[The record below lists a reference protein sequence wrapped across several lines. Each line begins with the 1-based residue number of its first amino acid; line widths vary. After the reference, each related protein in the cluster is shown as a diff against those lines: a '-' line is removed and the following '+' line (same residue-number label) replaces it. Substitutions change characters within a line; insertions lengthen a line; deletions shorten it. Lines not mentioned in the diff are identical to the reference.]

1 MRTRTTAI
9 LVAGALVTGVGAT
22 AATAAFADTDTSAT
36 STVTASSTPST
47 PSPSSGSSGQGQGSA
62 RLIRAATAKAA
73 AKLLGLS
80 TDQLR
85 TALQKGQSLAQLAT
99 QHGITVDSL
108 VTGMVNAAKTEL
120 ATAVSDGRLTQAQA
134 DALTKTLTVRI
145 TDRVN
150 ATGSSQPPGHG
161 SHGPAGIPS
170 TGGGA

>member
-9 LVAGALVTGVGAT
+9 LVAGALLTGVGGT
-22 AATAAFADTDTSAT
+22 AATAAFADTDTSTA
-36 STVTASSTPST
+36 STVTASSTPSA
-47 PSPSSGSSGQGQGSA
+47 SSGSSTQGQGSA

-85 TALQKGQSLAQLAT
+85 TALQQGQSLAQLAT

-120 ATAVSDGRLTQAQA
+120 ATAVTDGRLTQAQA
-134 DALTKTLTVRI
+134 DAITKTLTVRI

-150 ATGSSQPPGHG
+150 ATGSSQPSGHG